1 MKLGHRSQKSG
12 GNCAPSPCLQGG
24 RCQDLGYTYRCLCP
38 RGCTGRRCQLGKPEP
53 RGVYISIGGGK
64 DGGGSSNSG
73 KGAINVI
80 NNQISVY
87 GGDTKPCCSKPP
99 CACQASRP
107 APVPVPVP
115 APEPVPVEVPV
126 EVPPAPAEPVV
137 VATEVPKPVV
147 VTTPVPKVETPAP
160 VVVTTAAPKVE
171 TPAPVVVT
179 TAVPKV
185 ETPAPVVVTTEKP
198 VVVTTPVPKVETPA
212 PVVVTTAA
220 PKVETPAPVVV
231 TTEKPVVVT
240 TPVPKV
246 ETPAPVVVT
255 TAEPII
261 VTTKL
266 PPTQKPETPAPEP
279 EPEAPPAVEKVEAE
293 SQQSS
298 SSSQVE
304 TQQVQLD
311 CAKWQTWYG
320 DMKKKLPAAQFQSIM
335 NSCKPN
341 TCRDAAFKET
351 YPDMFTAVGCAA
363 YLLSIKSQVQSQTQQ
378 VQLDCAKWQTW
389 YGDMKKKL
397 PAAQFQSIMNSCK
410 PNTCRD
416 AAFKET
422 YPDMFKA
429 VGCAAYLLSIKSQVQ
444 SQTQQV
450 QLDCAKW
457 QTWYADMKKKLP
469 AAQFQ
474 SIMNSCKPN
483 TCRDAAFKETYP
495 DMFTAVGCAA
505 YLLSIK
511 SQVQSQ
517 TQQVQLDCA
526 KWQTWYADMK
536 KKLPA
541 AQFQSIMNS
550 CKPNTCRDAAF
561 KETYPDMFK
570 AVDCAAYLLSIK
582 SQVQSQTQQVQL
594 DCAKW
599 QTWYSD
605 MKKKLPAAQFQSIMN
620 SCKPNTCRDAAFKE
634 TYPDM
639 FKAVDCAAYLLSIK
653 SQVQSQTQQVQLDC
667 AKWQTWYADMKKK
680 LPAAQFQS
688 IMTSCKPN
696 TCRDAA
702 FKETYPDMFKA
713 VDCAA
718 YLLSIQSQVQSQ
730 TQQVQLDCAK
740 WQTWYADMKKK
751 LPAAQFQSIMN
762 SCKQVQLDCAKW
774 QTWYADMK
782 KKLPA
787 AQFQSIMNSCKPNT
801 CRDAAF
807 KETYPDMFKAVDCAA
822 YLLSIK
828 SQVQSQTQ
836 QVQLDCAKWQT
847 WYADMKKKLPAAQ
860 FQSIMNSCKP
870 NTCRDAAFKTTYPD
884 MFGTLGCAAYLLSIQ
899 SQVQSQTQQ
908 VQLDCAK
915 WQTWYGDMKKKL
927 PAAQFQSI
935 MNSCKPNTCRDAAF
949 KTTYPDMFGTLGCA
963 AYLQSI
969 SSQTQTSSS
978 SKTLDC
984 GAWKTWIQSMRKHPQ
999 FGQIMNAC
1007 RPQICKAAAF
1017 KTGKPK
1023 LFETYCKGFA
1033 SKTQTTSKTTS
1044 KSSSQTLDC
1053 GAWASWIG
1061 QLTKHPQFDTI
1072 MKTCSPVTCKDPAFE
1087 ANELHSKYCTSKR
1100 SEVEEEEEVEN
1111 MTFDLDSLTNE
1122 RELTEADVAEEKMSR
1137 VRELLRLLK
1146 SSLD

>member
-1 MKLGHRSQKSG
+1 MWATGRLLALAAVALVITAAPVPNEDSNVDVEVLEGYLERVVELRKRVEELQDTEQAKRDERSELELRQLGG

-87 GGDTKPCCSKPP
+87 GGDSKPCCSKPP

-107 APVPVPVP
+107 APVPVPPPV
-115 APEPVPVEVPV
+115 PEPVPVEVPV
-126 EVPPAPAEPVV
+126 EVPPPPAAPVV
-137 VATEVPKPVV
+137 VATEVPEPVV

-171 TPAPVVVT
+171 TPASVIVTTAAPKVETPAPVIVTTAAPKVETPAPVVVT
-179 TAVPKV
+179 TPVPKV

-198 VVVTTPVPKVETPA
+198 VVVTT
-212 PVVVTTAA
+212 AA
-220 PKVETPAPVVV
+220 
-231 TTEKPVVVT
+231 
-240 TPVPKV
+240 PKV

-279 EPEAPPAVEKVEAE
+279 EAEKPETPAPEKEPEAPPPVEKVEEAE
-293 SQQSS
+293 TQQSS
-298 SSSQVE
+298 SVSQVQ

-311 CAKWQTWYG
+311 CAKWQTWYADMKKKLPAAQFQSVMNSCKPNTCRDAAFKETYPDMFKAVDCAAYLLSIQSQVQSQTQQVQLDCAKWQTWYA

-416 AAFKET
+416 AAFK
-422 YPDMFKA
+422 
-429 VGCAAYLLSIKSQVQ
+429 
-444 SQTQQV
+444 
-450 QLDCAKW
+450 
-457 QTWYADMKKKLP
+457 
-469 AAQFQ
+469 
-474 SIMNSCKPN
+474 
-483 TCRDAAFKETYP
+483 
-495 DMFTAVGCAA
+495 
-505 YLLSIK
+505 
-511 SQVQSQ
+511 
-517 TQQVQLDCA
+517 
-526 KWQTWYADMK
+526 
-536 KKLPA
+536 
-541 AQFQSIMNS
+541 
-550 CKPNTCRDAAF
+550 
-561 KETYPDMFK
+561 
-570 AVDCAAYLLSIK
+570 
-582 SQVQSQTQQVQL
+582 
-594 DCAKW
+594 
-599 QTWYSD
+599 
-605 MKKKLPAAQFQSIMN
+605 
-620 SCKPNTCRDAAFKE
+620 
-634 TYPDM
+634 
-639 FKAVDCAAYLLSIK
+639 
-653 SQVQSQTQQVQLDC
+653 
-667 AKWQTWYADMKKK
+667 
-680 LPAAQFQS
+680 
-688 IMTSCKPN
+688 
-696 TCRDAA
+696 
-702 FKETYPDMFKA
+702 
-713 VDCAA
+713 
-718 YLLSIQSQVQSQ
+718 
-730 TQQVQLDCAK
+730 
-740 WQTWYADMKKK
+740 
-751 LPAAQFQSIMN
+751 
-762 SCKQVQLDCAKW
+762 
-774 QTWYADMK
+774 
-782 KKLPA
+782 
-787 AQFQSIMNSCKPNT
+787 
-801 CRDAAF
+801 
-807 KETYPDMFKAVDCAA
+807 
-822 YLLSIK
+822 
-828 SQVQSQTQ
+828 
-836 QVQLDCAKWQT
+836 
-847 WYADMKKKLPAAQ
+847 
-860 FQSIMNSCKP
+860 
-870 NTCRDAAFKTTYPD
+870 
-884 MFGTLGCAAYLLSIQ
+884 
-899 SQVQSQTQQ
+899 
-908 VQLDCAK
+908 
-915 WQTWYGDMKKKL
+915 
-927 PAAQFQSI
+927 
-935 MNSCKPNTCRDAAF
+935 
-949 KTTYPDMFGTLGCA
+949 TTYPDMFGTLGCA

-969 SSQTQTSSS
+969 SSQTQTQTSSS

-1017 KTGKPK
+1017 KAGRPK

-1122 RELTEADVAEEKMSR
+1122 SELTVADVAEEKMSR

>member
-1 MKLGHRSQKSG
+1 MWATGRLLALAAVALVITAAPVPNEDSNVDVEVLEGYLERVVELRKRVEELQDTEQAKRDERSELELRQLGG

-87 GGDTKPCCSKPP
+87 GGDSKPCCSKPP

-107 APVPVPVP
+107 APVPVPPPV
-115 APEPVPVEVPV
+115 PEPVPVEVPV
-126 EVPPAPAEPVV
+126 EVPPPPAAPVV
-137 VATEVPKPVV
+137 VATEVPEPVV

-171 TPAPVVVT
+171 TPASVIVTTAAPKVETPAPVIVTTAAPKVETPAPVVVT
-179 TAVPKV
+179 TPVPKV

-198 VVVTTPVPKVETPA
+198 VVVTT
-212 PVVVTTAA
+212 AA
-220 PKVETPAPVVV
+220 
-231 TTEKPVVVT
+231 
-240 TPVPKV
+240 PKV

-279 EPEAPPAVEKVEAE
+279 EAEKPETPAPEKEPEAPPPVEKVEEAE
-293 SQQSS
+293 TQQSS
-298 SSSQVE
+298 SVSQV
-304 TQQVQLD
+304 
-311 CAKWQTWYG
+311 
-320 DMKKKLPAAQFQSIM
+320 
-335 NSCKPN
+335 
-341 TCRDAAFKET
+341 
-351 YPDMFTAVGCAA
+351 
-363 YLLSIKSQVQSQTQQ
+363 QTQQ

-389 YGDMKKKL
+389 YADMKKKL
-397 PAAQFQSIMNSCK
+397 PAAQFQSVMNSCK

-429 VGCAAYLLSIKSQVQ
+429 VDCAAYLLSIKSQVQ

-526 KWQTWYADMK
+526 KWQTWY
-536 KKLPA
+536 
-541 AQFQSIMNS
+541 
-550 CKPNTCRDAAF
+550 
-561 KETYPDMFK
+561 
-570 AVDCAAYLLSIK
+570 
-582 SQVQSQTQQVQL
+582 
-594 DCAKW
+594 
-599 QTWYSD
+599 
-605 MKKKLPAAQFQSIMN
+605 
-620 SCKPNTCRDAAFKE
+620 
-634 TYPDM
+634 
-639 FKAVDCAAYLLSIK
+639 
-653 SQVQSQTQQVQLDC
+653 
-667 AKWQTWYADMKKK
+667 
-680 LPAAQFQS
+680 
-688 IMTSCKPN
+688 
-696 TCRDAA
+696 
-702 FKETYPDMFKA
+702 
-713 VDCAA
+713 
-718 YLLSIQSQVQSQ
+718 
-730 TQQVQLDCAK
+730 
-740 WQTWYADMKKK
+740 
-751 LPAAQFQSIMN
+751 
-762 SCKQVQLDCAKW
+762 
-774 QTWYADMK
+774 
-782 KKLPA
+782 
-787 AQFQSIMNSCKPNT
+787 
-801 CRDAAF
+801 
-807 KETYPDMFKAVDCAA
+807 
-822 YLLSIK
+822 
-828 SQVQSQTQ
+828 
-836 QVQLDCAKWQT
+836 
-847 WYADMKKKLPAAQ
+847 
-860 FQSIMNSCKP
+860 
-870 NTCRDAAFKTTYPD
+870 
-884 MFGTLGCAAYLLSIQ
+884 
-899 SQVQSQTQQ
+899 
-908 VQLDCAK
+908 
-915 WQTWYGDMKKKL
+915 GDMKKKL

-969 SSQTQTSSS
+969 SSQTQTQTSSS

-1017 KTGKPK
+1017 KAGRPK

-1122 RELTEADVAEEKMSR
+1122 SELTVADVAEEKMSR

>member
-1 MKLGHRSQKSG
+1 MWATGRLLALAAVALVITAAPVPNEDSNVDVEVLEGYLERVVELRKRVEELQDTEQAKRDERSELELRQLGG

-87 GGDTKPCCSKPP
+87 GGDSKPCCSKPP

-107 APVPVPVP
+107 APVPVPPPV
-115 APEPVPVEVPV
+115 PEPVPVEVPV
-126 EVPPAPAEPVV
+126 EVPPPPAAPVV
-137 VATEVPKPVV
+137 VATEVPEPVV

-171 TPAPVVVT
+171 TPASVIVTTAAPKVETPAPVIVTTAAPKVETPAPVVVT
-179 TAVPKV
+179 TPVPKV

-198 VVVTTPVPKVETPA
+198 VVVTT
-212 PVVVTTAA
+212 AA
-220 PKVETPAPVVV
+220 
-231 TTEKPVVVT
+231 
-240 TPVPKV
+240 PKV

-279 EPEAPPAVEKVEAE
+279 EAEKPETPAPEKEPEAPPPVEKVEEAE
-293 SQQSS
+293 TQQSS
-298 SSSQVE
+298 SVSQV
-304 TQQVQLD
+304 
-311 CAKWQTWYG
+311 
-320 DMKKKLPAAQFQSIM
+320 
-335 NSCKPN
+335 
-341 TCRDAAFKET
+341 
-351 YPDMFTAVGCAA
+351 
-363 YLLSIKSQVQSQTQQ
+363 
-378 VQLDCAKWQTW
+378 
-389 YGDMKKKL
+389 
-397 PAAQFQSIMNSCK
+397 
-410 PNTCRD
+410 
-416 AAFKET
+416 
-422 YPDMFKA
+422 
-429 VGCAAYLLSIKSQVQ
+429 
-444 SQTQQV
+444 QTQQV

-474 SIMNSCKPN
+474 S
-483 TCRDAAFKETYP
+483 
-495 DMFTAVGCAA
+495 V
-505 YLLSIK
+505 
-511 SQVQSQ
+511 
-517 TQQVQLDCA
+517 
-526 KWQTWYADMK
+526 
-536 KKLPA
+536 
-541 AQFQSIMNS
+541 
-550 CKPNTCRDAAF
+550 
-561 KETYPDMFK
+561 
-570 AVDCAAYLLSIK
+570 
-582 SQVQSQTQQVQL
+582 
-594 DCAKW
+594 
-599 QTWYSD
+599 
-605 MKKKLPAAQFQSIMN
+605 
-620 SCKPNTCRDAAFKE
+620 
-634 TYPDM
+634 
-639 FKAVDCAAYLLSIK
+639 
-653 SQVQSQTQQVQLDC
+653 
-667 AKWQTWYADMKKK
+667 
-680 LPAAQFQS
+680 
-688 IMTSCKPN
+688 
-696 TCRDAA
+696 
-702 FKETYPDMFKA
+702 
-713 VDCAA
+713 
-718 YLLSIQSQVQSQ
+718 
-730 TQQVQLDCAK
+730 
-740 WQTWYADMKKK
+740 
-751 LPAAQFQSIMN
+751 
-762 SCKQVQLDCAKW
+762 
-774 QTWYADMK
+774 
-782 KKLPA
+782 
-787 AQFQSIMNSCKPNT
+787 MNSCKPNT

-870 NTCRDAAFKTTYPD
+870 NACRDAAFKETYPD
-884 MFGTLGCAAYLLSIQ
+884 MFTAVGCAAYLLSIQ
-899 SQVQSQTQQ
+899 SEVQSQTQQ

-915 WQTWYGDMKKKL
+915 WQTWYADMKKKL

-969 SSQTQTSSS
+969 SSQTQTQTSSS

-1017 KTGKPK
+1017 KAGRPK

-1122 RELTEADVAEEKMSR
+1122 SELTVADVAEEKMSR

>member
-1 MKLGHRSQKSG
+1 MWATGRLLALAAVALVITAAPVPNEDSNVDVEVLEGYLERVVELRKRVEELQDTEQAKRDERSELELRQLGG

-87 GGDTKPCCSKPP
+87 GGDSKPCCSKPP

-107 APVPVPVP
+107 APVPVPPPV
-115 APEPVPVEVPV
+115 PEPVPVEVPV
-126 EVPPAPAEPVV
+126 EVPPPPAAPVV
-137 VATEVPKPVV
+137 VATEVPEPVV

-171 TPAPVVVT
+171 TPASVIVTTAAPKVETPAPVIVTTAAPKVETPAPVVVT
-179 TAVPKV
+179 TPVPKV

-198 VVVTTPVPKVETPA
+198 VVVTT
-212 PVVVTTAA
+212 AA
-220 PKVETPAPVVV
+220 
-231 TTEKPVVVT
+231 
-240 TPVPKV
+240 PKV

-279 EPEAPPAVEKVEAE
+279 EAEKPETPAPEKEPEAPPPVEKVEEAE
-293 SQQSS
+293 TQQSS
-298 SSSQVE
+298 SVSQVQ

-311 CAKWQTWYG
+311 CAKWQTWYADMKKKLPAAQFQSVMNSCKPNTCRDAAFKETYPDMFKAVDCAAYLLSIKSQVQSQTQQVQLDCAKWQTWYADMKKKLPAAQFQSIMNSCKPNACRDAAFKETYPDMFTAVG
-320 DMKKKLPAAQFQSIM
+320 CAAYLLSIQSEVQSQTQQVQLDCAKWQTWYADMKKKLPAAQFQSIM

-416 AAFKET
+416 AAFK
-422 YPDMFKA
+422 
-429 VGCAAYLLSIKSQVQ
+429 
-444 SQTQQV
+444 
-450 QLDCAKW
+450 
-457 QTWYADMKKKLP
+457 
-469 AAQFQ
+469 
-474 SIMNSCKPN
+474 
-483 TCRDAAFKETYP
+483 
-495 DMFTAVGCAA
+495 
-505 YLLSIK
+505 
-511 SQVQSQ
+511 
-517 TQQVQLDCA
+517 
-526 KWQTWYADMK
+526 
-536 KKLPA
+536 
-541 AQFQSIMNS
+541 
-550 CKPNTCRDAAF
+550 
-561 KETYPDMFK
+561 
-570 AVDCAAYLLSIK
+570 
-582 SQVQSQTQQVQL
+582 
-594 DCAKW
+594 
-599 QTWYSD
+599 
-605 MKKKLPAAQFQSIMN
+605 
-620 SCKPNTCRDAAFKE
+620 
-634 TYPDM
+634 
-639 FKAVDCAAYLLSIK
+639 
-653 SQVQSQTQQVQLDC
+653 
-667 AKWQTWYADMKKK
+667 
-680 LPAAQFQS
+680 
-688 IMTSCKPN
+688 
-696 TCRDAA
+696 
-702 FKETYPDMFKA
+702 
-713 VDCAA
+713 
-718 YLLSIQSQVQSQ
+718 
-730 TQQVQLDCAK
+730 
-740 WQTWYADMKKK
+740 
-751 LPAAQFQSIMN
+751 
-762 SCKQVQLDCAKW
+762 
-774 QTWYADMK
+774 
-782 KKLPA
+782 
-787 AQFQSIMNSCKPNT
+787 
-801 CRDAAF
+801 
-807 KETYPDMFKAVDCAA
+807 
-822 YLLSIK
+822 
-828 SQVQSQTQ
+828 
-836 QVQLDCAKWQT
+836 
-847 WYADMKKKLPAAQ
+847 
-860 FQSIMNSCKP
+860 
-870 NTCRDAAFKTTYPD
+870 
-884 MFGTLGCAAYLLSIQ
+884 
-899 SQVQSQTQQ
+899 
-908 VQLDCAK
+908 
-915 WQTWYGDMKKKL
+915 
-927 PAAQFQSI
+927 
-935 MNSCKPNTCRDAAF
+935 
-949 KTTYPDMFGTLGCA
+949 TTYPDMFGTLGCA

-969 SSQTQTSSS
+969 SSQTQTQTSSS

-1017 KTGKPK
+1017 KAGRPK

-1122 RELTEADVAEEKMSR
+1122 SELTVADVAEEKMSR

>member
-1 MKLGHRSQKSG
+1 MSVLSQISTVPNEDSNVDAEVLEGYLQRVVELRKRVEELQDEEPAKRGYGDETPELELRQLGG

-38 RGCTGRRCQLGKPEP
+38 RGCTGRRCQVGKPEP

-87 GGDTKPCCSKPP
+87 GGDSKPCCSKPP
-99 CACQASRP
+99 C
-107 APVPVPVP
+107 
-115 APEPVPVEVPV
+115 
-126 EVPPAPAEPVV
+126 VV
-137 VATEVPKPVV
+137 VATEVPEPVV

-179 TAVPKV
+179 TPVPKVETPAPVIVTTEKPVVVTTPVPKV

-198 VVVTTPVPKVETPA
+198 VVVTTPVPKE
-212 PVVVTTAA
+212 
-220 PKVETPAPVVV
+220 
-231 TTEKPVVVT
+231 
-240 TPVPKV
+240 

-279 EPEAPPAVEKVEAE
+279 EAPAPEKEPEAPPPVEKVEAAE

-298 SSSQVE
+298 SV
-304 TQQVQLD
+304 
-311 CAKWQTWYG
+311 
-320 DMKKKLPAAQFQSIM
+320 
-335 NSCKPN
+335 
-341 TCRDAAFKET
+341 
-351 YPDMFTAVGCAA
+351 
-363 YLLSIKSQVQSQTQQ
+363 SQVQTQ
-378 VQLDCAKWQTW
+378 
-389 YGDMKKKL
+389 
-397 PAAQFQSIMNSCK
+397 
-410 PNTCRD
+410 
-416 AAFKET
+416 
-422 YPDMFKA
+422 
-429 VGCAAYLLSIKSQVQ
+429 
-444 SQTQQV
+444 
-450 QLDCAKW
+450 
-457 QTWYADMKKKLP
+457 
-469 AAQFQ
+469 
-474 SIMNSCKPN
+474 
-483 TCRDAAFKETYP
+483 
-495 DMFTAVGCAA
+495 
-505 YLLSIK
+505 
-511 SQVQSQ
+511 
-517 TQQVQLDCA
+517 
-526 KWQTWYADMK
+526 
-536 KKLPA
+536 
-541 AQFQSIMNS
+541 
-550 CKPNTCRDAAF
+550 
-561 KETYPDMFK
+561 
-570 AVDCAAYLLSIK
+570 
-582 SQVQSQTQQVQL
+582 
-594 DCAKW
+594 
-599 QTWYSD
+599 
-605 MKKKLPAAQFQSIMN
+605 
-620 SCKPNTCRDAAFKE
+620 
-634 TYPDM
+634 
-639 FKAVDCAAYLLSIK
+639 
-653 SQVQSQTQQVQLDC
+653 
-667 AKWQTWYADMKKK
+667 
-680 LPAAQFQS
+680 
-688 IMTSCKPN
+688 
-696 TCRDAA
+696 
-702 FKETYPDMFKA
+702 
-713 VDCAA
+713 
-718 YLLSIQSQVQSQ
+718 
-730 TQQVQLDCAK
+730 
-740 WQTWYADMKKK
+740 
-751 LPAAQFQSIMN
+751 
-762 SCKQVQLDCAKW
+762 QVQLDCAKW

-915 WQTWYGDMKKKL
+915 WQTWYADMKKKL

-1007 RPQICKAAAF
+1007 RPQICKVAAF
-1017 KTGKPK
+1017 KAGKPE
-1023 LFETYCKGFA
+1023 LFKTYCKGFA

-1100 SEVEEEEEVEN
+1100 SEVGGEEDVEN
-1111 MTFDLDSLTNE
+1111 MTFDQDSLTNE
-1122 RELTEADVAEEKMSR
+1122 SELTEADVAEEKMSR

>member
-1 MKLGHRSQKSG
+1 MWATGRLLALAAVALVITAAPVPNEDSNVDVEVLEGYLERVVELRKRVEELQDTEQAKRDERSELELRQLGG

-87 GGDTKPCCSKPP
+87 GGDSKPCCSKPP

-107 APVPVPVP
+107 APVPVPPPV
-115 APEPVPVEVPV
+115 PEPVPVEVPV
-126 EVPPAPAEPVV
+126 EVPPPPAAPVV
-137 VATEVPKPVV
+137 VATEVPEPVV

-171 TPAPVVVT
+171 TPASVIVTTAAPKVETPAPVIVTTAAPKVETPAPVVVT
-179 TAVPKV
+179 TPVPKV

-198 VVVTTPVPKVETPA
+198 VVVTT
-212 PVVVTTAA
+212 AA
-220 PKVETPAPVVV
+220 
-231 TTEKPVVVT
+231 
-240 TPVPKV
+240 PKV

-279 EPEAPPAVEKVEAE
+279 EAEKPETPAPEKEPEAPPPVEKVEEAE
-293 SQQSS
+293 TQQSS
-298 SSSQVE
+298 SVSQVQ

-311 CAKWQTWYG
+311 CAKWQTWYADMKKKLPAAQFQSVMNSCKPNTCRDAAFKETYPDMFKAVDCAAYLLSIKSQVQSQTQQVQLDCAKWQTWYA

-341 TCRDAAFKET
+341 ACRDAAFKET

-416 AAFKET
+416 AAFK
-422 YPDMFKA
+422 
-429 VGCAAYLLSIKSQVQ
+429 
-444 SQTQQV
+444 
-450 QLDCAKW
+450 
-457 QTWYADMKKKLP
+457 
-469 AAQFQ
+469 
-474 SIMNSCKPN
+474 
-483 TCRDAAFKETYP
+483 
-495 DMFTAVGCAA
+495 
-505 YLLSIK
+505 
-511 SQVQSQ
+511 
-517 TQQVQLDCA
+517 
-526 KWQTWYADMK
+526 
-536 KKLPA
+536 
-541 AQFQSIMNS
+541 
-550 CKPNTCRDAAF
+550 
-561 KETYPDMFK
+561 
-570 AVDCAAYLLSIK
+570 
-582 SQVQSQTQQVQL
+582 
-594 DCAKW
+594 
-599 QTWYSD
+599 
-605 MKKKLPAAQFQSIMN
+605 
-620 SCKPNTCRDAAFKE
+620 
-634 TYPDM
+634 
-639 FKAVDCAAYLLSIK
+639 
-653 SQVQSQTQQVQLDC
+653 
-667 AKWQTWYADMKKK
+667 
-680 LPAAQFQS
+680 
-688 IMTSCKPN
+688 
-696 TCRDAA
+696 
-702 FKETYPDMFKA
+702 
-713 VDCAA
+713 
-718 YLLSIQSQVQSQ
+718 
-730 TQQVQLDCAK
+730 
-740 WQTWYADMKKK
+740 
-751 LPAAQFQSIMN
+751 
-762 SCKQVQLDCAKW
+762 
-774 QTWYADMK
+774 
-782 KKLPA
+782 
-787 AQFQSIMNSCKPNT
+787 
-801 CRDAAF
+801 
-807 KETYPDMFKAVDCAA
+807 
-822 YLLSIK
+822 
-828 SQVQSQTQ
+828 
-836 QVQLDCAKWQT
+836 
-847 WYADMKKKLPAAQ
+847 
-860 FQSIMNSCKP
+860 
-870 NTCRDAAFKTTYPD
+870 
-884 MFGTLGCAAYLLSIQ
+884 
-899 SQVQSQTQQ
+899 
-908 VQLDCAK
+908 
-915 WQTWYGDMKKKL
+915 
-927 PAAQFQSI
+927 
-935 MNSCKPNTCRDAAF
+935 
-949 KTTYPDMFGTLGCA
+949 TTYPDMFGTLGCA

-969 SSQTQTSSS
+969 SSQTQTQTSSS

-1017 KTGKPK
+1017 KAGRPK

-1122 RELTEADVAEEKMSR
+1122 SELTVADVAEEKMSR